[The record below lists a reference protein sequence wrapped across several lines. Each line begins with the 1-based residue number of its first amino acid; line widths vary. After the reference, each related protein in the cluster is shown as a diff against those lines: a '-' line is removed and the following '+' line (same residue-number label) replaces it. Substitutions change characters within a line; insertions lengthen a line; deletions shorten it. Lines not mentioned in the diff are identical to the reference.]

1 MTQDIGQRETAGQ
14 EIQTSCPVIFYPNA
28 GPAQR
33 VAFESEGAVKGARF
47 ARQGEARDPNLAPA
61 WGTVWDSQ
69 LTRTQKSKIAAKTLE
84 PPRSPFIY
92 PRRRAMKS
100 ATASTV

>member
-1 MTQDIGQRETAGQ
+1 MTQDIGQSETAGQ
-14 EIQTSCPVIFYPNA
+14 EMQTSCPVIFYPNA

-33 VAFESEGAVKGARF
+33 VAFEGEGAVKGARF

-69 LTRTQKSKIAAKTLE
+69 LTRTQKSKIAAK
-84 PPRSPFIY
+84 PPNRPTACSFI
-92 PRRRAMKS
+92 PAAGR
-100 ATASTV
+100 

>member
-69 LTRTQKSKIAAKTLE
+69 LTRTQKSKIAAKPSNRPAAL
-84 PPRSPFIY
+84 SFI
-92 PRRRAMKS
+92 PAAGR
-100 ATASTV
+100 